1 MTRFLLLA
9 LALWAIN
16 PVTDWIVDF
25 QFKQAH
31 ESTGYSRGDRGGM
44 TRLLERALD
53 RRPAKPKHLM
63 SAGERAT
70 ALESLFGREG
80 VN

>member
-9 LALWAIN
+9 IALSAIN

-31 ESTGYSRGDRGGM
+31 ESTGYSSDDRGGM
-44 TRLLERALD
+44 TRLLQRELD
-53 RRPAKPKHLM
+53 RKPAKPKQRM
-63 SAGERAT
+63 SAGEQA
-70 ALESLFGREG
+70 AAMEYLWGDG
-80 VN
+80 Q